1 MPDNNPPAPNATEV
15 FLPLDSNHTGAL
27 IADLIRHYLRCSMPA
42 IESDIYDITV
52 RLKNN
57 IVEVELFNY
66 SHDRAH
72 LVHRAITDL
81 FTKLR
86 ASNPTIS
93 TTSRTRPFPSTWPRP
108 PINS

>member
-1 MPDNNPPAPNATEV
+1 MPDNNPTTSSDTEG
-15 FLPLDSNHTGAL
+15 FLPLESNHTGAL
-27 IADLIRHYLRCSMPA
+27 IADLIRHYLRCSMTA

-52 RLKNN
+52 RLENN

-66 SHDRAH
+66 SHERAH
-72 LVHRAITDL
+72 LINRAIIDL
-81 FTKLR
+81 FAKLR